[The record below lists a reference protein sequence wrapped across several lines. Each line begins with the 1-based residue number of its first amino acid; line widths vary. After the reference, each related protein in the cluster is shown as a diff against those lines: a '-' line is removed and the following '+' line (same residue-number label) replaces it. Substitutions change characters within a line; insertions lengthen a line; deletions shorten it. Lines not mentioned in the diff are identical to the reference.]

1 MPTRADARSRSRT
14 PSAGTGPAGGV
25 IGRGITAADLALR
38 HDLQRHLRRLR
49 AEHRR
54 LLRALHE
61 LHRLEASSTELASL
75 AELPP
80 HHGLGARR
88 VLPS

>member
-1 MPTRADARSRSRT
+1 MPTRAAASLRFLRMPAT
-14 PSAGTGPAGGV
+14 AAGSASVMG
-25 IGRGITAADLALR
+25 GITAADLALR
-38 HDLQRHLRRLR
+38 RDLQRHLRRLR

-61 LHRLEASSTELASL
+61 LHRLEASSAELAAS
-75 AELPP
+75 AEPLL

>member
-1 MPTRADARSRSRT
+1 M
-14 PSAGTGPAGGV
+14 G
-25 IGRGITAADLALR
+25 GITSADLALR
-38 HDLQRHLRRLR
+38 RDLQQHLRRLR

-61 LHRLEASSTELASL
+61 LHRLEASGAELAAP
-75 AELPP
+75 AEPP
-80 HHGLGARR
+80 IHHGLAARR